1 MNPENLK
8 ELYQDIAL
16 VFEKNPKLSG
26 GIITSYEQFKN
37 FIGPLEKGGAVGG
50 GFEASLRGEH
60 AIRKST
66 PFYNGGTPCNFF
78 KKSIV

>member
-26 GIITSYEQFKN
+26 GIITSYEQFQN
-37 FIGPLEKGGAVGG
+37 FLH
-50 GFEASLRGEH
+50 LRGEN
-60 AIRKST
+60 AIRKTT
-66 PFYNGGTPCNFF
+66 PFYNGGTPCNFY
-78 KKSIV
+78 KKSLV